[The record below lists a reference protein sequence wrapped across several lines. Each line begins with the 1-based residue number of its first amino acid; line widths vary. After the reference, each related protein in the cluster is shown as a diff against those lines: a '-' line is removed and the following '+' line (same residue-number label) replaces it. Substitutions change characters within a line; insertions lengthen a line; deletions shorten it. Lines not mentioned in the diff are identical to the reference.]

1 MRIQSPGDV
10 YHLKLPDGAPVSVE
24 DERMDLHAQSGHVLL
39 LKLASEMPFD
49 ECGFAGTAI
58 THQDQLE
65 CWHILSAGHVYN
77 KAVLS
82 AIFSYIIVLYQF
94 LIILESGAC
103 SRHLPSEQ

>member
-10 YHLKLPDGAPVSVE
+10 YHFKLPDGAPVSVE

-58 THQDQLE
+58 THQNQLE

-77 KAVLS
+77 KAVLLLS
-82 AIFSYIIVLYQF
+82 LVEVNQAILLWSVRNYFV
-94 LIILESGAC
+94 G
-103 SRHLPSEQ
+103 